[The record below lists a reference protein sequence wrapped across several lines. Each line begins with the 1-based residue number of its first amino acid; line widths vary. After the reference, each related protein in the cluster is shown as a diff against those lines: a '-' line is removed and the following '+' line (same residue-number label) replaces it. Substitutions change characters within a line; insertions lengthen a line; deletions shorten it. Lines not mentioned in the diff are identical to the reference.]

1 MKPFLYVPCTRGE
14 AEAWRVAWGRF
25 LLAPFFF
32 LRAYSALAS
41 LRACGSAL
49 KRLPPRF
56 LSRLPTVTPV
66 NEAPPPTFV
75 LTL

>member
-1 MKPFLYVPCTRGE
+1 MLRRGVVLE
-14 AEAWRVAWGRF
+14 ACFSSAV
-25 LLAPFFF
+25 FFF
-32 LRAYSALAS
+32 CQRAYSALAS

>member
-1 MKPFLYVPCTRGE
+1 MLRRGVVLE
-14 AEAWRVAWGRF
+14 AFFFR
-25 LLAPFFF
+25 APFFF
-32 LRAYSALAS
+32 CQRAYSALAS

-49 KRLPPRF
+49 KCLPPRF